1 MSKYSDLFFKE
12 KEYYEVAPFRFP
24 IYEDLVAGEAEGVEN
39 IARNQAQ
46 NTYTL
51 LKIAKQVAKKKKIS
65 VKEALDI
72 LSDTD
77 SDNEVVYDYAEELAE
92 VQRSGNSV
100 AEQQIEMVT
109 LFIRYRGEIQDPEG
123 KLGWITVPDWKREDT
138 LNMPTKLMSDIFEF
152 VNWERNG
159 WPEEGK

>member
-1 MSKYSDLFFKE
+1 MSKYSNLFFTE
-12 KEYYEVAPFRFP
+12 KDYYEIAPFRFP

-39 IARNQAQ
+39 VARNQAQ

-51 LKIAKQVAKKKKIS
+51 LKIAKQVSKKRKIS
-65 VKEALDI
+65 VKEALDV

-77 SDNEVVYDYAEELAE
+77 TDNEVIYEFAEELAE
-92 VQRSGNSV
+92 VQRGGSTV

-109 LFIRYRGEIQDPEG
+109 LFLKFRGELKD
-123 KLGWITVPDWKREDT
+123 KKDWVAVPDWTREDT
-138 LNMPTKLMSDIFEF
+138 LTIPSKVMTDIFEF
-152 VNWERNG
+152 INWERNG

>member
-1 MSKYSDLFFKE
+1 MSKYSNLFFSE
-12 KEYYEVAPFRFP
+12 KEYYEILPFRFP
-24 IYEDLVAGEAEGVEN
+24 IYKDLVAGEAEGVEN

-51 LKIAKQVAKKKKIS
+51 LKIAKQLSKKKKIS

-72 LSDTD
+72 LSDAD
-77 SDNEVVYDYAEELAE
+77 SDNEIIYDYAEELAE
-92 VQRSGNSV
+92 VQRKGSTV
-100 AEQQIEMVT
+100 AEQQIDMVT
-109 LFIRYRGEIQDPEG
+109 LFLKYRGEIEQGD
-123 KLGWITVPDWKREDT
+123 DWKPVQDWTREDT
-138 LNMPTKLMSDIFEF
+138 LAMPTRLMNDVFEF

>member
-1 MSKYSDLFFKE
+1 MSKYSNLFFKE
-12 KEYYEVAPFRFP
+12 KEYYEIAPFRFP

-65 VKEALDI
+65 IKEALDI
-72 LSDTD
+72 LSDTE

-92 VQRSGNSV
+92 VQRSGTSV

-109 LFIRYRGEIQDPEG
+109 LFIKYRGELKDG
-123 KLGWITVPDWKREDT
+123 DKWIPVSDWTREDT
-138 LNMPTKLMSDIFEF
+138 LNVPTKLMSDVFEF

>member
-1 MSKYSDLFFKE
+1 MSKYSNLFFSE
-12 KEYYEVAPFRFP
+12 KEYYEILPFRFP
-24 IYEDLVAGEAEGVEN
+24 IYKDLVAGEAEGVEN

-51 LKIAKQVAKKKKIS
+51 LKIAKQLSKKKKIS

-72 LSDTD
+72 LSDAD
-77 SDNEVVYDYAEELAE
+77 SDNEVIYDYAEELAE
-92 VQRSGNSV
+92 VQRKGSTV

-109 LFIRYRGEIQDPEG
+109 LFLKYRGEIEQGEEW
-123 KLGWITVPDWKREDT
+123 KAVNDWTREDT
-138 LNMPTKLMSDIFEF
+138 LAMPTRLMNDVFEF